1 MNVIVDAYGGD
12 NAPLEILK
20 GTALSVRELGVTA
33 LVCGKE
39 QELRTLAE
47 REGISLD
54 GMSFAHADT
63 VMPVEAD
70 PTTILK
76 AYADSSMAVGFR
88 LLAQGAGD
96 AIVTAGSTG
105 AAVVGGTLITK
116 RIKGIKRPALGTII
130 PNNAGCYML
139 MDIGANA
146 ECRPE
151 MLFQFALMSHIYM
164 EKIIGIPNPRVGV
177 VNIGTEET
185 KGLDLQIET
194 GRLLRASHLN
204 FIGNVEA
211 RELPLGGCD
220 IAVTDGFTGNVVLK
234 LTEGMAKMM
243 SGEVKE
249 MLMAGVTTKMAALL
263 LKNGLQKFRAKLDY
277 TEYGGAPLMGSA
289 KPVIKAHGSSNAKA
303 FKNAI
308 RQAQAYHNQNVIG
321 EIEQALAENTAQA
334 D

>member
-1 MNVIVDAYGGD
+1 MKVIVDAYGGD
-12 NAPLEILK
+12 HAPLEILK
-20 GTALSVRELGVTA
+20 GTALAVKELGVTA
-33 LVCGKE
+33 VLCGRE
-39 QELRTLAE
+39 QELRALAQKE
-47 REGISLD
+47 SISLE
-54 GMSFAHADT
+54 GMTIVQADK

-70 PTTILK
+70 PTAILK
-76 AYADSSMAVGFR
+76 EYSDSTMATAFR
-88 LLAQGAGD
+88 LLAQGEGD
-96 AIVTAGSTG
+96 AVVTAGSTG

-130 PNNAGCYML
+130 PNSAGCYML

-164 EKIIGIPNPRVGV
+164 EKIIGIPNPRVGM

-185 KGLDLQIET
+185 KGLDLQIQA
-194 GRLLRASHLN
+194 GKLLRESPLN

-220 IAVTDGFTGNVVLK
+220 IAVCDGFTGNVVLK

-243 SGEVKE
+243 SSEVKN

-263 LKNGLQKFRAKLDY
+263 LKSGLQKFRAKLDY

-308 RQAQAYHNQNVIG
+308 RQAKVYHEQNVIG
-321 EIEQALAENTAQA
+321 EIEQALAQTAGKA
-334 D
+334 